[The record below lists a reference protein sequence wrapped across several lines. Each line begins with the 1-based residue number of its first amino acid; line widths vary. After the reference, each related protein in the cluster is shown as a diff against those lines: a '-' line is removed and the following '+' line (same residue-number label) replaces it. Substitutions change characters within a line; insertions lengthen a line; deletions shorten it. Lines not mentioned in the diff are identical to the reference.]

1 MPEKLTTEEF
11 DEWKDKNDID
21 KNIEGIK
28 LTRTLKTILENK

>member
-1 MPEKLTTEEF
+1 MNKKWEVCKEN
-11 DEWKDKNDID
+11 KNDID